1 MASRATKS
9 RNGPTVTPKGSPRL
23 PTKGYQGKSGMETGD
38 YDVDRTRSSKQ
49 GSKTQGEMAKRKAA
63 AAYSRSITTPVL
75 FTGRTQLTR
84 AFFSTSPCH
93 QKGPI
98 QATKDTLKAADR
110 LVSDAAVKGIEK
122 GEAATNRIK
131 HTIGS
136 ASKQAERGAEDA
148 AKKTTRK
155 ASDVAD
161 EAAEK
166 EQEFSGKA

>member
-1 MASRATKS
+1 MPFVTRA
-9 RNGPTVTPKGSPRL
+9 V
-23 PTKGYQGKSGMETGD
+23 
-38 YDVDRTRSSKQ
+38 
-49 GSKTQGEMAKRKAA
+49 

-122 GEAATNRIK
+122 GGMVFSVLSNISQWLTCYIEAATNRIK

-166 EQEFSGKA
+166 EQEFTGKA